1 MVLFAFPQLAHTHSS
16 HGLLPAA
23 TRCCCPLLPAAVAA
37 CCCLLAACCSLLPT
51 AAAAVPQVLDR
62 PIFDDASPLKRPWP
76 PKHGER
82 SARDALEAA
91 EEEKAAAEAV
101 EASAADAAANVGL
114 NKSPVRPARKAW
126 ATADGGGEAGS
137 GEAGGGGDGAPIDG
151 LGGGGGAPSQ
161 SIGDGDRSGQGTSSV
176 ATVAHTA
183 ASPPVASPPPIRRLR
198 HEGLRVLLCGWRRD
212 VKDMLLL
219 MEQVLPPG
227 STVRILSE
235 RPPAFV
241 DEYLADHCSTFTRV
255 TVRRGR
261 RTLLNL

>member
-1 MVLFAFPQLAHTHSS
+1 
-16 HGLLPAA
+16 
-23 TRCCCPLLPAAVAA
+23 
-37 CCCLLAACCSLLPT
+37 
-51 AAAAVPQVLDR
+51 LDR

-91 EEEKAAAEAV
+91 EEEDEAAAAGPTQTMYATPAKSGNGWRSFSNQV
-101 EASAADAAANVGL
+101 EVGDASGG
-114 NKSPVRPARKAW
+114 S
-126 ATADGGGEAGS
+126 GGE
-137 GEAGGGGDGAPIDG
+137 GGGGRDGAS
-151 LGGGGGAPSQ
+151 PSRQ
-161 SIGDGDRSGQGTSSV
+161 EL
-176 ATVAHTA
+176 
-183 ASPPVASPPPIRRLR
+183 ASPPPPRRLR

-241 DEYLADHCSTFTRV
+241 DEYLADHCSAFTRV
-255 TVRRGR
+255 TVGLLLRDPCT
-261 RTLLNL
+261 TLARPRAR